1 MITDLAIMLQI
12 ILYNFDIAIEAI
24 KRNKLRSLLT
34 SLGIVFGVA
43 SVIAMLAIGNG
54 AQQEILANMQLLGT
68 NNVIIRPVVEQQEG
82 ELNENNEMRS
92 SQKKFTPGLTLED
105 LSSIKK
111 QIPQIA
117 AVSPEI
123 IYDTQFIRAG
133 QMRSGKLVGI
143 NGKYFEI
150 NNFNILSGSNFSS
163 SHFLKAMPVAVI
175 GYGIRSRFFAGE
187 DPLGQR
193 IKAGNVWFTVIGVLE
208 ERQLTSNQIENL
220 GIRNYNMDIY
230 VPAESILLRYRN
242 RSLVTNRDVE
252 QAEAESGNSN
262 GEDQQI
268 QNSVNYHQ
276 LDRAIVQVTNNRF
289 SVKIAEIISR
299 MLKRRHN
306 EVVDFEVIVPELL
319 LEQEQRTKRIF
330 NVVLAS
336 IASISLIVGGIGI
349 MNIML
354 ASVVER
360 FKEIGVRRAVGAKR
374 QDIQL
379 QFLTE
384 ALTISVAGGFVGVIL
399 GISLSHLIQITAG
412 ITSVVSLSS
421 IAISFGVATGIGIVF
436 GYYPAKRAARQE
448 PVTALRH
455 E

>member
-1 MITDLAIMLQI
+1 MLQI
-12 ILYNFDIAIEAI
+12 ILYNLDIAIEAI

-68 NNVIIRPVVEQQEG
+68 NNVIIQPVVEQREG
-82 ELNENNEMRS
+82 EVNEDAENVA
-92 SQKKFTPGLTLED
+92 SQRRFTPGLTID
-105 LSSIKK
+105 DIYSIKE
-111 QIPQIA
+111 QIPHVA

-123 IYDTQFIRAG
+123 IFDTQFIRAG
-133 QMRSGKLVGI
+133 QMRTGKLVGI
-143 NGKYFEI
+143 NGEYFGI
-150 NNFNILSGSNFSS
+150 NNFNIISGADFTA
-163 SHFLKAMPVAVI
+163 SHFREAMPVAII
-175 GYGIRSRFFAGE
+175 GYGVRTRFFAGE
-187 DPLGQR
+187 DPIGKT
-193 IKAGNVWFTVIGVLE
+193 IKAGNVWFTVVGVLE
-208 ERQLTSNQIENL
+208 ERKLTSNQIENL
-220 GIRNYNMDIY
+220 GIRDYNMDIY
-230 VPAESILLRYRN
+230 VPAESVLLRYRN
-242 RSLVTNRDVE
+242 RALVTNRDVQ
-252 QAEAESGNSN
+252 QAEAESNNNNASG
-262 GEDQQI
+262 DQQN
-268 QNSVNYHQ
+268 QNGINYHQ
-276 LDRAIVQVTNNRF
+276 LDRAIVQVTDNMF
-289 SVKIAEIISR
+289 SVTIAEIISR

-306 EVVDFEVIVPELL
+306 EVVDFEIIVPELL
-319 LEQEQRTKRIF
+319 LQQEQRTKRIF

-360 FKEIGVRRAVGAKR
+360 YREIGVRRAVGAKR
-374 QDIQL
+374 HDIQL

-399 GISLSHLIQITAG
+399 GMSLSHLIQVTAD
-412 ITSVVSLSS
+412 ITSIVTLSS
-421 IAISFGVATGIGIVF
+421 IAISFGVATGIGIIF

>member
-1 MITDLAIMLQI
+1 MLQI
-12 ILYNFDIAIEAI
+12 ILYNLDIAIEAI

-68 NNVIIRPVVEQQEG
+68 NNVIIQPVVEQREG
-82 ELNENNEMRS
+82 EVDEENQNRN
-92 SQKKFTPGLTLED
+92 SQRKFTPGLTLED
-105 LSSIKK
+105 IYSIQE
-111 QIPQIA
+111 QIPHVA

-123 IYDTQFIRAG
+123 IFDTQFIRSG
-133 QMRSGKLVGI
+133 QMRTGKLVGI
-143 NGKYFEI
+143 NSHYFDI
-150 NNFNILSGSNFSS
+150 NNFSIISGENFTS
-163 SHFLKAMPVAVI
+163 SHFTDAMPVAII
-175 GYGIRSRFFAGE
+175 GYGVRTRFFAGE
-187 DPLGQR
+187 DPIGKR
-193 IKAGNVWFTVIGVLE
+193 IKAGNVWFTVVGVLQ
-208 ERQLTSNQIENL
+208 ERKLTSNQIENL
-220 GIRNYNMDIY
+220 GIRDYNMDVY

-252 QAEAESGNSN
+252 QAEAESQNSESN
-262 GEDQQI
+262 SDQQN
-268 QNSVNYHQ
+268 QNEINYHQ
-276 LDRAIVQVTNNRF
+276 LDRAIVRITDNAF
-289 SVKIAEIISR
+289 SVTIAEIISR

-306 EVVDFEVIVPELL
+306 EVVDFEIIVPELL
-319 LEQEQRTKRIF
+319 LQQEQRTKRIF

-360 FKEIGVRRAVGAKR
+360 YREIGVRRAVGAKR
-374 QDIQL
+374 HDIQL

-399 GISLSHLIQITAG
+399 GMGFSYLIQLTAD
-412 ITSVVSLSS
+412 INSIVTLSS
-421 IAISFGVATGIGIVF
+421 IAISFGVATGIGIIF
-436 GYYPAKRAARQE
+436 GYYPAKRAAEQE

>member
-1 MITDLAIMLQI
+1 
-12 ILYNFDIAIEAI
+12 
-24 KRNKLRSLLT
+24 
-34 SLGIVFGVA
+34 
-43 SVIAMLAIGNG
+43 MLAIGNG

-68 NNVIIRPVVEQQEG
+68 NNIIIRPVVEQQDG
-82 ELNENNEMRS
+82 EINEINEVRS
-92 SQKKFTPGLTLED
+92 SQKRYTPGLTLED

-111 QIPQIA
+111 QIPQIS
-117 AVSPEI
+117 AVTPEI

-143 NGKYFEI
+143 NSNYFEI
-150 NNFNILSGSNFSS
+150 NNFNILSGSNFTS
-163 SHFLKAMPVAVI
+163 SHFLEAMPAAVI

-187 DPLGQR
+187 NPIGQR

-208 ERQLTSNQIENL
+208 ERQLTTNQIENL

-252 QAEAESGNSN
+252 QAEAESENSN
-262 GEDQQI
+262 GEDQQF
-268 QNSVNYHQ
+268 QNPFNYHQ
-276 LDRAIVQVTNNRF
+276 LDRAIVQVSSNRF
-289 SVKIAEIISR
+289 SVTIAEIISR

-319 LEQEQRTKRIF
+319 LQQEQRTKRIF

-354 ASVVER
+354 ASVIER

-399 GISLSHLIQITAG
+399 GISLSHLIQITAE
-412 ITSVVSLSS
+412 INSVVSLSS
-421 IAISFGVATGIGIVF
+421 IAISFGVATGIGIIF

-448 PVTALRH
+448 PVTALRY

>member
-1 MITDLAIMLQI
+1 MLQI
-12 ILYNFDIAIEAI
+12 ILYNLDIAIEAI

-68 NNVIIRPVVEQQEG
+68 NNVIIQPVVEQQEG
-82 ELNENNEMRS
+82 EVDEENQTRASRNQRR
-92 SQKKFTPGLTLED
+92 FTPGLTLED
-105 LSSIKK
+105 IKSIKE
-111 QIPQIA
+111 QIPHVA

-123 IYDTQFIRAG
+123 IFDTQFIRSG

-143 NGKYFEI
+143 NSEYFDI
-150 NNFNILSGSNFSS
+150 NNFNIISGEDFTSTHFSD
-163 SHFLKAMPVAVI
+163 AMPVAVI
-175 GYGIRSRFFAGE
+175 GYGVRARFFAGE
-187 DPLGQR
+187 NPIGKR
-193 IKAGNVWFTVIGVLE
+193 IKAGNVWFTVVGVLQ
-208 ERQLTSNQIENL
+208 ERKLTSNQIQNL

-230 VPAESILLRYRN
+230 VPAESVLLRYRN
-242 RSLVTNRDVE
+242 RSLVTNRDV
-252 QAEAESGNSN
+252 QQAAAEANNSN
-262 GEDQQI
+262 SNSNSEQQDQG
-268 QNSVNYHQ
+268 NVNYHQ
-276 LDRAIVQVTNNRF
+276 LDRAIVQVANNTF
-289 SVKIAEIISR
+289 SVTIAEIISR
-299 MLKRRHN
+299 MLERRHN
-306 EVVDFEVIVPELL
+306 GVVDFEIIVPELL
-319 LEQEQRTKRIF
+319 LQQEQRTKRIF

-360 FKEIGVRRAVGAKR
+360 YREIGVRRAVGAK
-374 QDIQL
+374 QHDIQL

-384 ALTISVAGGFVGVIL
+384 ALTICVAGGFVGVIL
-399 GISLSHLIQITAG
+399 GMAFSYLIEVTAG
-412 ITSVVSLSS
+412 ITSIVTLSS
-421 IAISFGVATGIGIVF
+421 IAISFGVATGIGIIF
-436 GYYPAKRAARQE
+436 GYYPAKRAAEQE

>member
-1 MITDLAIMLQI
+1 MLQI
-12 ILYNFDIAIEAI
+12 ILYNLDIAIEAI

-68 NNVIIRPVVEQQEG
+68 NNIIIQPMVEQREG
-82 ELNENNEMRS
+82 EVNEENENPA
-92 SQKKFTPGLTLED
+92 SQRKFTPGLTLED
-105 LSSIKK
+105 IYSIKE
-111 QIPQIA
+111 QIPHVA

-123 IYDTQFIRAG
+123 IFDTQFIRSG

-143 NGKYFEI
+143 NSEYFGI
-150 NNFNILSGSNFSS
+150 NNFNIISGTDFTST
-163 SHFLKAMPVAVI
+163 HFLEAMPVAVI
-175 GYGIRSRFFAGE
+175 GYGVRTRFFAGE
-187 DPLGQR
+187 DPIGKT
-193 IKAGNVWFTVIGVLE
+193 IKAGNVWFTVVGVLQ
-208 ERQLTSNQIENL
+208 ERKLTSNQIENL
-220 GIRNYNMDIY
+220 GIRDYNMDIY

-242 RSLVTNRDVE
+242 RALVTNRDVQ
-252 QAEAESGNSN
+252 QAEAESNNANSN
-262 GEDQQI
+262 DDQQT
-268 QNSVNYHQ
+268 QNAINYHQ
-276 LDRAIVQVTNNRF
+276 LDRAIVRVTNNAL
-289 SVKIAEIISR
+289 SVTIAEIISR

-306 EVVDFEVIVPELL
+306 DIVDFEIIVPELL
-319 LEQEQRTKRIF
+319 LQQEQRTKRIF

-360 FKEIGVRRAVGAKR
+360 FREIGVRRAVGAK
-374 QDIQL
+374 QKDIQL

-384 ALTISVAGGFVGVIL
+384 ALTICVAGGFVGVIL
-399 GISLSHLIQITAG
+399 GMAFSYLIQITAG
-412 ITSVVSLSS
+412 ITSIVTLSS
-421 IAISFGVATGIGIVF
+421 IAISFGVATSIGIVF
-436 GYYPAKRAARQE
+436 GYFPAKRAAEQE
-448 PVTALRH
+448 PVSALRH

>member
-1 MITDLAIMLQI
+1 MTNMLQI
-12 ILYNFDIAIEAI
+12 ILYNLDIAIEAI

-68 NNVIIRPVVEQQEG
+68 NNVIIQPVVEQREG
-82 ELNENNEMRS
+82 EVREENENFN
-92 SQKKFTPGLTLED
+92 SQRRFTPGLSLED
-105 LSSIKK
+105 IYSIKE
-111 QIPQIA
+111 QIPHIA

-123 IYDTQFIRAG
+123 IFDTQFIRSG

-143 NGKYFEI
+143 SSNYFDI
-150 NNFNILSGSNFSS
+150 NNFNVVSGADFTS
-163 SHFLKAMPVAVI
+163 SHFLDAMPVAII
-175 GYGIRSRFFAGE
+175 GYGVRTRFFAGE
-187 DPLGQR
+187 DPIGKS
-193 IKAGNVWFTVIGVLE
+193 IKAGNVWFTVVGVLQ
-208 ERQLTSNQIENL
+208 ERKLTSNQIENL
-220 GIRNYNMDIY
+220 GIRDFNMDIY

-252 QAEAESGNSN
+252 QAEAESQNSDSN
-262 GEDQQI
+262 GDQESQTGI
-268 QNSVNYHQ
+268 NYHQ
-276 LDRAIVQVTNNRF
+276 LDRAIVQVTNNTF
-289 SVKIAEIISR
+289 SVTIAEIISR

-306 EVVDFEVIVPELL
+306 DVVDFEIIVPELL
-319 LEQEQRTKRIF
+319 LQQEQRTKRIF

-360 FKEIGVRRAVGAKR
+360 YREIGVRRAVGAKR

-399 GISLSHLIQITAG
+399 GMAFSYLIQLTAG
-412 ITSVVSLSS
+412 ITSIVTLSS
-421 IAISFGVATGIGIVF
+421 IAISFGVATGIGIIF
-436 GYYPAKRAARQE
+436 GYYPAKRAAEQE

>member
-1 MITDLAIMLQI
+1 MLQI
-12 ILYNFDIAIEAI
+12 ILYNLDIAIEAI

-68 NNVIIRPVVEQQEG
+68 NNVIIQPVVEQREG
-82 ELNENNEMRS
+82 EVSEENENTAAQR
-92 SQKKFTPGLTLED
+92 KFTPGLTID
-105 LSSIKK
+105 DIYSIKE
-111 QIPQIA
+111 QIPHVA

-123 IYDTQFIRAG
+123 IFDTQFIRSG
-133 QMRSGKLVGI
+133 QMRTGKLVGI
-143 NGKYFEI
+143 NSEYFGI
-150 NNFNILSGSNFSS
+150 NNFNIISGADFTAA
-163 SHFLKAMPVAVI
+163 HFREAMPVAVI
-175 GYGIRSRFFAGE
+175 GYGVRTRFFAGE
-187 DPLGQR
+187 DPIGKT
-193 IKAGNVWFTVIGVLE
+193 IKAGNVWFTVVGVLE
-208 ERQLTSNQIENL
+208 ERKLTSNQIENL
-220 GIRNYNMDIY
+220 GIRDYNMDIY
-230 VPAESILLRYRN
+230 VPAESVLLRYRN
-242 RSLVTNRDVE
+242 RALVTNRDVQ
-252 QAEAESGNSN
+252 QAEAEANSN
-262 GEDQQI
+262 NNNSNSSP
-268 QNSVNYHQ
+268 QNQNAVNYHQ
-276 LDRAIVQVTNNRF
+276 LDRAIVQVTNNAF
-289 SVKIAEIISR
+289 SVSIAEIISR

-306 EVVDFEVIVPELL
+306 DVVDFEIIVPELL
-319 LEQEQRTKRIF
+319 LQQEQRTKRIF

-360 FKEIGVRRAVGAKR
+360 YREIGVRRAVGAKR
-374 QDIQL
+374 HDIQL

-399 GISLSHLIQITAG
+399 GMSFSHLIQITAD
-412 ITSVVSLSS
+412 ITSIVTLSS

-436 GYYPAKRAARQE
+436 GYYPAKRAAQQE